1 MPVAAARR
9 ISASAAGSK
18 LAENLGGVRA
28 VLSGLGCVA
37 AVMLNMLLHCRHGS
51 CRACAPCCRRGVVW
65 RQSCTM
71 CSCTVEMEVAGPWAG
86 AVELERRRIDPGVA
100 GLVQ

>member
-28 VLSGLGCVA
+28 VLSGLG
-37 AVMLNMLLHCRHGS
+37 
-51 CRACAPCCRRGVVW
+51 W
-65 RQSCTM
+65 
-71 CSCTVEMEVAGPWAG
+71 VAGGWSCQFGAGCGEGEWGGGGGG

-100 GLVQ
+100 GLVQQTGQDLALAGADGLFLAVGAQALD